1 MTEKLFRVAVVLK
14 GLDGVVQLLG
24 GILVIFVPP
33 SAITALAH
41 VTTRDVFG
49 GAGGPLAQHF
59 EQAAEHFANGGTR
72 TFVIAYLLVHGVIK
86 IGLVIALL
94 CKIRPAYPIAVVA
107 LGAFVVF
114 EVLRATRTHSIELP
128 FFAALDVL
136 IIVMVIK
143 EYFELRK
150 QQARGPAA
158 HDEAETDA

>member
-14 GLDGVVQLLG
+14 GLDGVVQLVG
-24 GILVIFVPP
+24 GLLVIFVPP
-33 SAITALAH
+33 SVITALAH

-49 GAGGPLAQHF
+49 GAGGPLQQHF

-72 TFVIAYLLVHGVIK
+72 TFVIVYLLLHGVIK
-86 IGLVIALL
+86 IGLVVALL
-94 CKIRPAYPIAVVA
+94 CKVRPAYPVAVVA

-114 EVLRATRTHSIELP
+114 EVLRATRTHSIALP

-143 EYFELRK
+143 EYLQLRK
-150 QQARGPAA
+150 QNAGGTR
-158 HDEAETDA
+158 DEPEANA